1 MNKNKIIITDND
13 RLASKQILGRDAND
27 SEVRLI
33 LERYWRRGRMSK
45 KIKMVKKVLM
55 ENHISYE
62 EEYHI
67 DSPTGLYFI
76 DFYLP
81 RKEIVILICPTL
93 KWEKLD
99 TAIKEF
105 KRYRYHPLILNKSD
119 FTDNCYIEKI
129 CNALGV

>member
-1 MNKNKIIITDND
+1 
-13 RLASKQILGRDAND
+13 
-27 SEVRLI
+27 
-33 LERYWRRGRMSK
+33 
-45 KIKMVKKVLM
+45 MVKKVLM